1 MVFDAQVINYQSITM
16 QRTTPLFQDKVAEI
30 FVKVDDFCNE
40 FELEFKKH
48 SLPCPKHIKK
58 RDRKATLCDAEII
71 TILIAFHGGQFRNFK
86 HFYVGYVCAHL
97 RDCFPNVVSYNRFIE
112 LSHRCAVPFMLFIH
126 YCCRGRCTGIS
137 FIDSTVLR
145 VCHNKR
151 IKRNKVFK
159 GMAKVGKSTVGWF
172 FGFKLHLIIND
183 KGEILSFYLSQGNTS
198 DNNAKIITSMTK
210 EIFAKVFGDKGY
222 INKALSD
229 LLFDD
234 GIQLITAV
242 RRNMKQKALSNEE
255 KLLLRKRSV
264 IETVNDELK
273 NICQIEHTRHRSVP
287 GFILNIMGAIAAY
300 SFFPKKPSIKK
311 DIEETNNLLINQ
323 FNQPTLSAA

>member
-1 MVFDAQVINYQSITM
+1 MS
-16 QRTTPLFQDKVAEI
+16 TPLFSDKVAEI
-30 FVKVDDFCNE
+30 FVKVDDFCNH
-40 FELEFKKH
+40 FENEFKKH
-48 SLPCPKHIKK
+48 ALPPSSGIKK
-58 RDRKATLCDAEII
+58 RNRKTALTDSEVL
-71 TILIAFHGGQFRNFK
+71 TILIVFNGGQFRNFK
-86 HFYVGYVCAHL
+86 HFYIHYVSCHL
-97 RDCFPNVVSYNRFIE
+97 KDCFPNVVSYNRFIE
-112 LSHRCAVPFMLFIH
+112 LSHRCAVPFMLFLH
-126 YCCRGRCTGIS
+126 HCCKGECTGIS

-159 GMAKVGKSTVGWF
+159 GIAKVGKSTMGWF

-198 DNNAKIITSMTK
+198 DNNAKIITKMTK
-210 EIFAKVFGDKGY
+210 EIFGKVFGDKGY
-222 INKALSD
+222 INKALAD

-264 IETVNDELK
+264 IEKVNDELK
-273 NICQIEHTRHRSVP
+273 NICQVEHTRHRSIA
-287 GFILNIMGAIAAY
+287 GFILNIMSTIAAY

-311 DIEETNNLLINQ
+311 DIEETNPVLIKQ
-323 FNQPTLSAA
+323 LNQPKLIAA

>member
-1 MVFDAQVINYQSITM
+1 MS
-16 QRTTPLFQDKVAEI
+16 TPLFSHKVAEI

-40 FELEFKKH
+40 FKLEFKKQA
-48 SLPCPKHIKK
+48 LPCTNALKK
-58 RDRKATLCDAEII
+58 RNRKATLSDSEII

-86 HFYVGYVCAHL
+86 HFYTGYVCLHL

-112 LSHRCAVPFMLFIH
+112 LSHRCAVPFMLFLH
-126 YCCRGRCTGIS
+126 YCCRGECTGIS

-151 IKRNKVFK
+151 IRRNKVFK
-159 GMAKVGKSTVGWF
+159 DIAKIGKSTVGWF

-183 KGEILSFYLSQGNTS
+183 KGEILSFYLSQGNTADS
-198 DNNAKIITSMTK
+198 SAKIITRMTK
-210 EIFAKVFGDKGY
+210 EIFGKMFGDKGY
-222 INKALSD
+222 IGKALSD
-229 LLFDD
+229 LLF
-234 GIQLITAV
+234 GNGVQLITAV

-273 NICQIEHTRHRSVP
+273 NICQVEHTRHRSIT
-287 GFILNIMGAIAAY
+287 GFILNIISAIAAY
-300 SFFPKKPSIKK
+300 SFFPKKPSIKM
-311 DIEETNNLLINQ
+311 DIQETN
-323 FNQPTLSAA
+323 PTLIAQHNQLKLLAA

>member
-1 MVFDAQVINYQSITM
+1 M
-16 QRTTPLFQDKVAEI
+16 TTPLFSDKVAEI
-30 FVKVDDFCNE
+30 FVKVDDFCNV
-40 FELEFKKH
+40 FEREFKNH
-48 SLPCPKHIKK
+48 TLPAPANLKK
-58 RDRKATLCDAEII
+58 RNRNATLSESEII
-71 TILIAFHGGQFRNFK
+71 TLLIAFHGGQFRNFK
-86 HFYVGYVCAHL
+86 HFYCHYVCVHL
-97 RDCFPNVVSYNRFIE
+97 RDCFPAVVSYNRFIE
-112 LSHRCAVPFMLFIH
+112 LSHRCAVPFMLFLH
-126 YCCRGRCTGIS
+126 YCCRGECTGIN

-159 GMAKVGKSTVGWF
+159 DLAKVGKTTVGWF

-183 KGEILSFYLSQGNTS
+183 KGEILSFYISQGNTS
-198 DNNAKIITSMTK
+198 DNNAKIITRMTK
-210 EIFAKVFGDKGY
+210 EILGKVFGDKGY
-222 INKALSD
+222 INKALAD

-255 KLLLRKRSV
+255 KLMLRKRSV

-273 NICQIEHTRHRSVP
+273 NICQVEHTRHRSVA

-311 DIEETNNLLINQ
+311 DVEETNPVIIQQL
-323 FNQPTLSAA
+323 NQPKLLAA

>member
-1 MVFDAQVINYQSITM
+1 MS
-16 QRTTPLFQDKVAEI
+16 TPLFFHKVAEI

-40 FELEFKKH
+40 FELEFKKQA
-48 SLPCPKHIKK
+48 LPCTNAVKK
-58 RDRKATLCDAEII
+58 RNRKATLSDSEII

-86 HFYVGYVCAHL
+86 HFYTDYVCLHL

-112 LSHRCAVPFMLFIH
+112 LSHRSAVPFMMFLH
-126 YCCRGRCTGIS
+126 YCCRGECTGIS

-151 IKRNKVFK
+151 IRRNKVFK
-159 GMAKVGKSTVGWF
+159 DIAKVGKSTIGWF

-183 KGEILSFYLSQGNTS
+183 KGEILSFYLSQGNTADS
-198 DNNAKIITSMTK
+198 SAKIITRMTK
-210 EIFAKVFGDKGY
+210 EIFGKMFGDKGY
-222 INKALSD
+222 IGKALSD
-229 LLFDD
+229 LLF
-234 GIQLITAV
+234 GNGVQLITAV

-273 NICQIEHTRHRSVP
+273 NICQVEHTRHRSIA
-287 GFILNIMGAIAAY
+287 GFILNIMSAIAAY
-300 SFFPKKPSIKK
+300 SFFPKKPSIKM
-311 DIEETNNLLINQ
+311 DIQETDPTLIDQHNQ
-323 FNQPTLSAA
+323 LKLSAA

>member
-1 MVFDAQVINYQSITM
+1 MS
-16 QRTTPLFQDKVAEI
+16 TPLFTHKVAEI
-30 FVKVDDFCNE
+30 FLKVDDFCNE
-40 FELEFKKH
+40 FEHEFKKQA
-48 SLPCPKHIKK
+48 LPASAKLKK
-58 RDRKATLCDAEII
+58 RNRKTALSDSEVI

-86 HFYVGYVCAHL
+86 HFYNGYVCVHL
-97 RDCFPNVVSYNRFIE
+97 KDCFPNVVSYNRFIE
-112 LSHRCAVPFMLFIH
+112 LSQRCAVPFMMFLH
-126 YCCRGRCTGIS
+126 YCCKGECTGIS

-183 KGEILSFYLSQGNTS
+183 KGEILSFYLSQGNTHDS
-198 DNNAKIITSMTK
+198 NTKIITRMTK
-210 EIFAKVFGDKGY
+210 EIFGKVFGDKGY
-222 INKALSD
+222 INKALAD

-273 NICQIEHTRHRSVP
+273 NICQVEHTRHRSVA

-311 DIEETNNLLINQ
+311 DIEETNPIRIEQLNQQKLI
-323 FNQPTLSAA
+323 AA